1 MPVLFVPRETRAGER
16 RVAATPETVK
26 KLKGLGIEVRVESG
40 AGVEAGFADEEYQA
54 AGAQLAENLSRGASG
69 AGVVFAVRPQKD
81 LVAGLEPG
89 TWLFGLLDPYQ
100 QKELLEELRKRRI
113 TAFALELLPRTTR
126 AQSMDVLSSQ
136 ASVAGYKAVLI
147 AADALDRHF
156 PLIMSAAGTI
166 QAARVVILGAG
177 VAGLQALATAR
188 RLGAIVEV
196 SDVRPVVKEQVE
208 SLGGRFIDLPELP
221 SGEGHGGYARELPP
235 EWLEKQRAMLTE
247 RIALADVV
255 ITTALVPGKRAPV
268 LLTRAMVDRLH
279 PGSVVVDVAAPQGG
293 NCELTQ
299 PGQVVSYR
307 GVKILGPLNLP
318 SELAHDASLLFAR
331 NLYAMLALFW
341 DRKSGSLA
349 LPEGDDIVAATLLTR
364 DGQLVHPSFQQESSS
379 AFDDRAS
386 APPGFVEEPRSRR
399 HATPE

>member
-16 RVAATPETVK
+16 RVAVTPETVK
-26 KLKGLGIEVRVESG
+26 KLKGLGLEVQVQSG
-40 AGVEAGFADEEYQA
+40 AGAEAGFPDEEYRA
-54 AGAQLAENLSRGASG
+54 SGAQLAEDLLSGAST
-69 AGVVFAVRPQKD
+69 AGVVFSVRPEKH
-81 LVAGLEPG
+81 LVAALKPG
-89 TWLFGLLDPYQ
+89 AWLFGLLDPYQ
-100 QKELLEELRKRRI
+100 QKDLLAELQKRQI

-136 ASVAGYKAVLI
+136 ASIAGYKAVLL
-147 AADALDRHF
+147 AADALNRHF

-221 SGEGHGGYARELPP
+221 SGEGQGGYARELPP

-268 LLTRAMVDRLH
+268 LLTRGMVDRLH

-299 PGQVVSYR
+299 PGQLVTYR
-307 GVKILGPLNLP
+307 GVKIFGPLNLP
-318 SELAHDASLLFAR
+318 SDLAHDASLLFAR
-331 NLYAMLALFW
+331 NLYAMLGVFW
-341 DRKSGSLA
+341 DRKSGSFA

-364 DGQLVHPSFQQESSS
+364 EGRIVHP
-379 AFDDRAS
+379 AF
-386 APPGFVEEPRSRR
+386 
-399 HATPE
+399 